1 MRRSRGL
8 VLALVCLSLAACTG
22 DGSGAE
28 QSAAAPPQRTGE
40 VVPVDVCDLV
50 GRRQLSRA
58 IDEPV
63 RVVGRE
69 LEPPTL
75 PTETCQWGREFA
87 VGLVDVQL
95 TPGPVALATFEAAF
109 GAPAGDDPRAVDV
122 GEAAY
127 AREGLT
133 TRTLQVFANGVVL
146 SLEADDAPGNRL
158 PHGALT
164 EIADAALADLPLNPE
179 LADPRP
185 RRPCARVDERAVA
198 AAMGTGVRLRSA
210 QLAGQPSDPDSP
222 AMCSWAGLPGSVVV
236 TVRTDPVQV
245 TNFRANLSPRV
256 YQRVREIPA
265 EAWSQDNHAGDLL
278 LFVGDALVEVTSLP
292 GEGFSSPDVATTRG
306 ELRLGRALVRA
317 FG

>member
-8 VLALVCLSLAACTG
+8 VLALMWITLTACTG
-22 DGSGAE
+22 DGSGVE

-40 VVPVDVCDLV
+40 VVRVDACDLV
-50 GRRQLSRA
+50 GPRQLSRTLG
-58 IDEPV
+58 EPV

-69 LEPPTL
+69 LDPPTL

-87 VGLVDVQL
+87 VALVEVQL
-95 TPGPVALATFEAAF
+95 TPGPVALETFEAAF
-109 GAPAGDDPRAVDV
+109 GAAAGDDPRAVDV

-127 AREGLT
+127 TREGLT

-158 PHGALT
+158 PRGALT
-164 EIADAALADLPLNPE
+164 DIADATLADLPGNPE
-179 LADPRP
+179 LADSRP
-185 RRPCARVDERAVA
+185 RRPCALVDERAVA

-210 QLAGQPSDPDSP
+210 HVAGRPADPDSA
-222 AMCSWAGLPGSVVV
+222 AMCSWAGLPGNVVV

-256 YQRVREIPA
+256 YQRVPGIPA

-278 LFVGDALVEVTSLP
+278 LFVGDALVEVTTLP

-306 ELRLGRALVRA
+306 ELRLGRELART